1 MLENNEKTIAIADAF
16 HAAALDS
23 SGWYPALD
31 ALAQATGSRGG
42 ELICL
47 GKQASL
53 PLHIMTNVDPAIDQ
67 AFLECGGGHP
77 DINPRVGAGMRAPVL
92 KVLAES
98 DFITPDEHARH
109 PHYQEFAR
117 PWDIPFICLATL
129 DRTDDLLVGLAVVR
143 SQKQGHITPEQ
154 RAVFASIAPHVRAA
168 ARTQMALEH
177 NSSALL
183 AGAMEALSI
192 AAFICDA
199 SGRVRAMS
207 PQAEQLV
214 SAQRGLNLRLG
225 RLTVDHSEESQ
236 VLQTAI
242 EAAAAPGAKAANFI
256 HRTVTLRGKQNEDAP
271 MVLDVFALPRRE
283 YDLNFSPRVLVV
295 ARGTR
300 RASERKS
307 QILRTLYSLTSAEAD
322 IAVQVG
328 SGRPAEAIAAV
339 RGVSVG
345 TVRAQLKTIMG
356 KMGVRRQIELAARL
370 AEICA

>member
-1 MLENNEKTIAIADAF
+1 MLANDDRTIAIADAF

-23 SGWYPALD
+23 AGWYPALEQ
-31 ALAQATGSRGG
+31 LAQATGSRGG

-77 DINPRVGAGMRAPVL
+77 DINPRVGAGMKAPAL

-98 DFITPDEHARH
+98 DFMTPEEHARH

-129 DRTDDLLVGLAVVR
+129 DRTENLLVGLAVVR
-143 SQKQGHITPEQ
+143 SQKEGHISPEQ
-154 RAVFASIAPHVRAA
+154 RAVFASLAPHVRAA
-168 ARTQMALEH
+168 VRTQMALE
-177 NSSALL
+177 NNASSLL

-192 AAFICDA
+192 AAFICDG

-214 SAQRGLNLRLG
+214 SAQRGLQLRLG
-225 RLTVDHSEESQ
+225 RLTADQSADYH
-236 VLQTAI
+236 VLQEAI
-242 EAAAAPGAKAANFI
+242 EAASMSGFKDPKFI
-256 HRTVTLRGKQNEDAP
+256 HRTVTLRGKQVHDAP
-271 MVLDVFALPRRE
+271 MVLDVFALPKRE

-307 QILRTLYSLTSAEAD
+307 EILRTLYSLTSAEAD
-322 IAVQVG
+322 IAIQVG
-328 SGRPAEAIAAV
+328 SGRTAEAIAAV

-370 AEICA
+370 TEI